1 MNVGPAMLKDLQ
13 LLGIEKIEQLK
24 DKTPDQLYEKL
35 QQITG
40 KKHDP
45 CVWDFFLRLFMKL
58 QQEKNYLGGIGA
70 KKEKRAKLNASLLEN
85 LRYR

>member
-45 CVWDFFLRLFMKL
+45 CVWDFFSAIIYEATTGKKL
-58 QQEKNYLGGIGA
+58 PWWHWSQKR
-70 KKEKRAKLNASLLEN
+70 KKGQVER
-85 LRYR
+85 